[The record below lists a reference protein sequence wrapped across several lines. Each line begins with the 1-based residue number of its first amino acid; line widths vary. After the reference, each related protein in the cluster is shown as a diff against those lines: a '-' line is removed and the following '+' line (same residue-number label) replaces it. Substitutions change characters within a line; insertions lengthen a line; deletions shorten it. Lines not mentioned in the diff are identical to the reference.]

1 MDPNHPYQYV
11 PTIYTD
17 RRTIY
22 TQPPNPY
29 EPPKRPHRGPRPAAP
44 AASVQPETAPVVTPP
59 TAPKIWQRQHRQ
71 QLATLTSTAPMPASP
86 MVYSSRGSADDLE
99 VGNIVHQSLQRP
111 KLLRGGE
118 WQLSVATNLIAA
130 GFVILAIM
138 QWNWRFLP
146 GALFFGGPIQWLLRV
161 LADRDP
167 KYWQKYIRSIGQPL
181 IRKAHGKPGESAPAP
196 RILPKPSWFIH

>member
-1 MDPNHPYQYV
+1 MAIDPYPRDLQ
-11 PTIYTD
+11 PTLYTD
-17 RRTIY
+17 PRTIY
-22 TQPPNPY
+22 MQGSSPYDSPNP
-29 EPPKRPHRGPRPAAP
+29 RTRPATA
-44 AASVQPETAPVVTPP
+44 AASVPSEPVSTP
-59 TAPKIWQRQHRQ
+59 TVSTSRQQAQ
-71 QLATLTSTAPMPASP
+71 QLATRTANAVMPAAPMAIARNPRA
-86 MVYSSRGSADDLE
+86 SADDVE
-99 VGNIVHQSLQRP
+99 IGNIVYQSLQRP

-118 WQLSVATNLIAA
+118 WQLSMATNLIAA

-181 IRKAHGKPGESAPAP
+181 IREAHGKPGESAPAP